1 MSDEPQPSSSDESVE
16 PPFPTDGRL
25 LGVDYGTVRIGLA
38 YSPPEQNMAVPL
50 ANYDRRI
57 ESVDAKYMQRVVE
70 EYGIRGIV
78 VGLPVHTDGGESQ
91 KSLEARRYGAWL
103 REVTGTPVTF
113 WDERYT
119 SQSAEA
125 ALLEMDMTRKQ
136 RKGRKDML
144 AAMYMLQGFLDAEDR
159 TARPNPHTR
168 D

>member
-1 MSDEPQPSSSDESVE
+1 MSDSDNEPTDDTP

-25 LGVDYGTVRIGLA
+25 LGIDYGTVRIGLA

-57 ESVDAKYMQRVVE
+57 PEVDAAYMRGVVE
-70 EYGIRGIV
+70 EYRIKGIV

-91 KSLEARRYGAWL
+91 KSKEAREYGAWL
-103 REVTGTPVTF
+103 NEVTGLPITF

-119 SQSAEA
+119 SQAAES

-144 AAMYMLQGFLDAEDR
+144 AAMYMLQGFLEAEDR
-159 TARPNPHTR
+159 SARPNPHTR